1 MMIRFL
7 SEGIILA
14 IHDDQIRL
22 YGGKY
27 GVRDASALDSAL
39 HMPQAQFS
47 GQFLHSTIFH
57 MAAAYGFH
65 LSQNHPFLD
74 GNKRTAGMA
83 MFTFLQLNDLEPTAT
98 EIDYYQAMMA
108 VASGSMSKEQLT
120 DWLQTATHGIPPEIA

>member
-7 SEGIILA
+7 SESIVLA

-74 GNKRTAGMA
+74 GNKRAAGMV
-83 MFTFLQLNDLEPTAT
+83 MFTFLQLNGLEPVAT
-98 EIDYYQAMMA
+98 EMDYYQAMMA
-108 VASGSMSKEQLT
+108 VASGSMSKEQLA
-120 DWLQTATHGIPPEIA
+120 DWLQTVTNGIPPETA

>member
-1 MMIRFL
+1 MIRFL
-7 SEGIILA
+7 SESIVLA
-14 IHDDQIRL
+14 IHDDLIRL
-22 YGGKY
+22 YGGIY

-65 LSQNHPFLD
+65 LCQNHPFLD
-74 GNKRTAGMA
+74 GNKRAAGMV
-83 MFTFLQLNDLEPTAT
+83 MITFLQLNGLEPTAT

-108 VASGSMSKEQLT
+108 VASGHMSKEQLA
-120 DWLQTATHGIPPEIA
+120 DWLQAATNGIPPAIE